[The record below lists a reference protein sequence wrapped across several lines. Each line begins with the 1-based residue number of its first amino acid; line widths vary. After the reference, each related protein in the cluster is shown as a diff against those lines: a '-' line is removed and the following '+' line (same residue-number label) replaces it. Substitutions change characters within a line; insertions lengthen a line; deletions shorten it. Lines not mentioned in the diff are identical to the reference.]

1 VKATLERER
10 KLTAPPGFV
19 LPPLPGDPLPARV
32 LRSTYHD
39 TPGLRL
45 AAAGITLRHRVEHG
59 RGVWQVKLPRG
70 SDRLELEYEGG
81 GRTVPA
87 EVTAL
92 LTAHLRG
99 AKPVAVARLR
109 THRSGVLV
117 RSGGRALA
125 EVVVDA
131 VAVFEGRRITRRF
144 EELEVELVDGTV
156 SDLRGIVRQLRRA
169 GAVEADL
176 RPKLFQA
183 LDLPP
188 PEPDARPARDAPA
201 GEQVAAALRAQYRAI
216 VRHDPGTR
224 LGREPE
230 ELHQMRV
237 ATRRMR
243 ATLRAARPLLDSGWV
258 RELRAELGWL
268 GGALGPVRDL
278 DVLVEH
284 LRADAGALGGD
295 DEAAFLTLI
304 LKLEAERAAGRDALR
319 AAMTEPRY
327 LVLVER
333 LDADTRAPPAARSRR
348 TLRDLAAPEFRRLR
362 KAMRAL
368 GAHPPDEELHAAR
381 IAVKRARY
389 AAELAERS
397 AGRGATAF
405 IRAAKVLQDV
415 LGDHQD
421 ASVAEGRIRAL
432 VGPRAPAGQAIAAG
446 RVIERQHE
454 RRRAARAAYPKAWR
468 ELERRAD
475 GVFA

>member
-1 VKATLERER
+1 MKATIERER
-10 KLTAPPGFV
+10 KLTAPSGFM
-19 LPPLPGDPLPARV
+19 LPHLPGEPIPTRELS
-32 LRSTYHD
+32 STYHD

-45 AAAGITLRHRVEHG
+45 AAAGITLRHRVE
-59 RGVWQVKLPRG
+59 RGSGAWQLKLPHG
-70 SDRLELEYEGG
+70 GDRLELEFEGG
-81 GRTVPA
+81 ARAVPA
-87 EVTAL
+87 EVTSL

-99 AKPVAVARLR
+99 AKPVPVARLR
-109 THRSGVLV
+109 THRAGVLV

-125 EVVVDA
+125 EVVVDS
-131 VAVFEGRRITRRF
+131 VAVFEGRRIARRF

-156 SDLRGIVRQLRRA
+156 SDLRGIVRRLRRA
-169 GAVEADL
+169 GAIEEDL

-188 PEPDARPARDAPA
+188 PEGDRRPPRSAPA
-201 GEQVAAALRAQYRAI
+201 AEHLAAALRAQLRA
-216 VRHDPGTR
+216 VLSHDPGTR
-224 LGREPE
+224 LGRDPE

-243 ATLRAARPLLDSGWV
+243 AILRAARPLLDREWV
-258 RELRAELGWL
+258 RDLRAELGWL

-304 LKLEAERAAGRDALR
+304 LKLEAERAADRDALLAVMR
-319 AAMTEPRY
+319 DPRY
-327 LVLVER
+327 VALIER
-333 LDADTRAPPAARSRR
+333 LDTDTKSPPTVGSGRS
-348 TLRDLAAPEFRRLR
+348 LRDLAAREFRRLR

-368 GAHPPDEELHAAR
+368 GADPPDDELHAAR

-397 AGRGATAF
+397 IGRGATAV
-405 IRAAKVLQDV
+405 IGEAKVLQDV

-421 ASVAEGRIRAL
+421 AAVAEARIRAL
-432 VGPRAPAGQAIAAG
+432 VAPRAPAAQAIAAG

-454 RRRAARAAYPKAWR
+454 RRRAARAAYPRAWR
-468 ELERRAD
+468 DLERAAD
-475 GVFA
+475 GVLR